1 MDERK
6 EEKFYMWEICFIKIN
21 VIVCVCVCVGGGIV
35 YNYSHDGCGENGLI
49 SDSIIMINL
58 DCTI

>member
-1 MDERK
+1 MGNLFHKNKCDS
-6 EEKFYMWEICFIKIN
+6 
-21 VIVCVCVCVGGGIV
+21 VCVCVCVGGGGIV
-35 YNYSHDGCGENGLI
+35 YNYCHDGCGENGLI